1 LQIALAAA
9 ESARSDQAV
18 RLTPLAEMEP

>member
-9 ESARSDQAV
+9 ESARSGQAV